1 MTTTPTPDAVAVEL
15 AHVAPS
21 TLVMAD
27 NVRSNAAD
35 SLTKPFIASIRERG
49 VLEPIIVDGTTDG
62 VLTVR
67 AGHRRTLAAIEAGT
81 ATVPVM
87 IHTGEHARVDR
98 LIDQIVENEHR
109 AGLSNRDK
117 IAAVEQLAL
126 EGLTEGQIAKR
137 AALPKKDVAAAV
149 RIAASTVAQFSD
161 QLSLEQAAAM
171 AEFDDNPDAVEK
183 LLDAAQRGQFAHTL
197 SRLQTDRIIEA
208 ATAEMVIR
216 VEAAGLTA
224 TTGHLSWDG
233 PADTIGHLRT
243 ADGQPITEEEHAGCP
258 GHATRITTE
267 YKRARFYDDD
277 EDEEENEVEQE
288 TEADPWSIDA
298 GVSNVVAL
306 LICTD
311 WKANGHHN
319 PYRSNTGSTA
329 PRAADMSDAERE
341 AAKIARRRVIENNK
355 AWDAAEP
362 VRRAWLAEF
371 AHRKAAPAGAE
382 ALIAEA
388 AARSGGFDMK
398 GWGDSPW
405 QSVGVDRSQ
414 LVVTD
419 ATAKRCTHITL
430 MHLLVAWESNTTRET
445 WRQADQWSRRILTAI
460 AGWGYTLSDVE
471 QEVTD
476 TTPQD

>member
-49 VLEPIIVDGTTDG
+49 VLEPIIVDGTTEG

-109 AGLSNRDK
+109 AGLTNRDK

-233 PADTIGHLRT
+233 PA
-243 ADGQPITEEEHAGCP
+243 
-258 GHATRITTE
+258 
-267 YKRARFYDDD
+267 
-277 EDEEENEVEQE
+277 
-288 TEADPWSIDA
+288 
-298 GVSNVVAL
+298 
-306 LICTD
+306 
-311 WKANGHHN
+311 
-319 PYRSNTGSTA
+319 
-329 PRAADMSDAERE
+329 
-341 AAKIARRRVIENNK
+341 
-355 AWDAAEP
+355 
-362 VRRAWLAEF
+362 
-371 AHRKAAPAGAE
+371 
-382 ALIAEA
+382 
-388 AARSGGFDMK
+388 
-398 GWGDSPW
+398 
-405 QSVGVDRSQ
+405 
-414 LVVTD
+414 
-419 ATAKRCTHITL
+419 
-430 MHLLVAWESNTTRET
+430 
-445 WRQADQWSRRILTAI
+445 
-460 AGWGYTLSDVE
+460 
-471 QEVTD
+471 
-476 TTPQD
+476 